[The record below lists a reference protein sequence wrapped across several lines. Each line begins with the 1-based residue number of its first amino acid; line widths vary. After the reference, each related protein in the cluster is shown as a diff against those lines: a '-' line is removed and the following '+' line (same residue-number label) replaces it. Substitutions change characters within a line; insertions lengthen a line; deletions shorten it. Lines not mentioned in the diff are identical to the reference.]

1 MEYVCVCYLLY
12 IIVCLKW
19 CNQKKVPSSGHLK
32 KKISVPSESY
42 ERMPRLASENS
53 TNQAWLP
60 KPGREVLRSLENA
73 LSTKKNVEN
82 LRNIWKEIST
92 GILES
97 RCFICDVL
105 RRPFRRAASQIAHS
119 KVKSACSWAH
129 GDWEGHCCQQ
139 SKTFLRFLRT
149 SCAYIVYTNECVD
162 APISVRLDVTCIYL
176 Y

>member
-1 MEYVCVCYLLY
+1 MSG
-12 IIVCLKW
+12 CLAW
-19 CNQKKVPSSGHLK
+19 
-32 KKISVPSESY
+32 
-42 ERMPRLASENS
+42 
-53 TNQAWLP
+53 QARIRQT
-60 KPGREVLRSLENA
+60 KPGCQSQVVKFWEVWITHFLQ
-73 LSTKKNVEN
+73 KKNVEK
-82 LRNIWKEIST
+82 LWNIWKEIST

-149 SCAYIVYTNECVD
+149 SLYSVHQLVCRRSHIHKTRCNMYLPVPR
-162 APISVRLDVTCIYL
+162 PIKQQTQLSRSSDHLGKGFKPLSEI
-176 Y
+176 